1 MQFENRRIVVTGG
14 ASGIG
19 HAIATLFLAQGAQV
33 AVLDLQA
40 GAPARAVYI
49 PCDVTDEATVQHA
62 IAQAGAAFGGLDGVI
77 NGAGADL
84 LRPFDE
90 MSRHEW
96 DRVMAINLTGPMMV
110 CQAALKHMAGPG
122 SIVNIASG
130 AALRPLANR
139 TAYCA
144 AKAGLAMF
152 TKTLALDL
160 GPRDIRANVL
170 CPGVI
175 DTPMLRASWENADD
189 PRAALAEI
197 TARPTLGRIGTVD
210 DIAAAALY
218 LTSAEAGFVTG
229 TTLTVDGGR
238 AFH

>member
-1 MQFENRRIVVTGG
+1 MQLENRRIIVTGG

-19 HAIATLFLAQGAQV
+19 HAIATLFLAHGAQV
-33 AVLDLQA
+33 AVLDLHA
-40 GAPARAVYI
+40 GAPADAMFIR
-49 PCDVTDEATVQHA
+49 CDVTDEPTVQRA
-62 IAQAGAAFGGLDGVI
+62 IAKAGAAFGGLDGVI

-84 LRPFDE
+84 LRPFDQ
-90 MSRHEW
+90 MSRHDW
-96 DRVMAINLTGPMMV
+96 DRVLAINLTGPMMV
-110 CQAALKHMAGPG
+110 CQAALTHMAGPG

-160 GPRDIRANVL
+160 APRDIRANVL

-189 PRAALAEI
+189 PQAALAEI
-197 TARPTLGRIGTVD
+197 TTRPALGRIGTVD

-218 LTSAEAGFVTG
+218 LTSAQAGFVTG